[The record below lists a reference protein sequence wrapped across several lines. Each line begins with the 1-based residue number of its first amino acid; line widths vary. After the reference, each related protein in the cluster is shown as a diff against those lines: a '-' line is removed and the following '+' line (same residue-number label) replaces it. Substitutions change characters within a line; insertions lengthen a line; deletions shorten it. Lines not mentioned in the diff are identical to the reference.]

1 MNTTE
6 LASELGLTKG
16 RISQY
21 VSQGKLDG
29 CFTGSGRARR
39 FDVDKVRAALEHKL
53 DPGQMLGNGA
63 GTKRRIR
70 AAAAA
75 PGAEALP
82 ADEPPADDPPAA
94 SPPRELRSEEPN
106 RYELARIS
114 KVEEEA
120 RRLRR
125 QNQLDEGTLVLA
137 DQAGREAA
145 RALSRELAQI
155 EDFLR
160 RGARAIADELG
171 VDFKEARKLLIDL
184 WREHRGARAEVLA
197 AEAEAA
203 EMDDHED
210 EVDF

>member
-6 LASELGLTKG
+6 LAKELGLSKG

-21 VSQGKLDG
+21 VSEGKLDG
-29 CFTGSGRARR
+29 CFTGAGRARR
-39 FDVDKVRAALEHKL
+39 FNVDKVRAVLEQRL

-63 GTKRRIR
+63 ETKRKLRD
-70 AAAAA
+70 
-75 PGAEALP
+75 AEPVPDPAGDSGALP
-82 ADEPPADDPPAA
+82 KRDGQLPRNDPD
-94 SPPRELRSEEPN
+94 
-106 RYELARIS
+106 RYELARIQ

-125 QNQLDEGTLVLA
+125 QNMLEEGSVVLA
-137 DQAGREAA
+137 DKAGREAA
-145 RALSRELAQI
+145 RLLSKELAQV

-171 VDFKEARKLLIDL
+171 VDHKHSRKILIDL
-184 WREHRGARAEVLA
+184 WREHRGARAEA
-197 AEAEAA
+197 MADEAEAA
-203 EMDDHED
+203 TMDAEED